1 MDGWNFDSADGKPT
15 RLHQVLSEADF
26 DRLKTADDQRTR
38 NKIRI
43 TLDEWSAMLF
53 PAHVYGD
60 WLEAL
65 GFPDLAE
72 RARTELA
79 ESTRAGDT
87 ATAMLEQ
94 GRRART

>member
-26 DRLKTADDQRTR
+26 DRLKTAGQHTQ
-38 NKIRI
+38 NKTWII
-43 TLDEWSAMLF
+43 LDEWSAMLF
-53 PAHVYGD
+53 PAHVYGN

-72 RARTELA
+72 KARTELA

-94 GRRART
+94 GRRTLT